1 MKQEV
6 VEEPRDKRKLV
17 VKTEEEEM
25 ESQEQAEA
33 AVRGSVSNAWTSP
46 MIHPTIRR
54 PWRIFEEDLED
65 QLKDLEDQL
74 ARVQARLEA
83 VQGRGARAAFAS
95 LPEEFQRDYAEVSL
109 KELSAYVCWQCAKC
123 SEETPMQF
131 EPAWH
136 VLDCDD
142 KAWWVPE
149 DHRAVLMADA
159 IWAPLLVDGHPES
172 QCNASKESQIGRL

>member
-6 VEEPRDKRKLV
+6 VKQERFEEPRDKRKLI
-17 VKTEEEEM
+17 VKMEDEEEM

-33 AVRGSVSNAWTSP
+33 AVASNVWTSP

-83 VQGRGARAAFAS
+83 VQGRGARAIFAS
-95 LPEEFQRDYAEVSL
+95 P
-109 KELSAYVCWQCAKC
+109 
-123 SEETPMQF
+123 SEELQ
-131 EPAWH
+131 
-136 VLDCDD
+136 
-142 KAWWVPE
+142 
-149 DHRAVLMADA
+149 RAY
-159 IWAPLLVDGHPES
+159 
-172 QCNASKESQIGRL
+172 